1 MKEKQIIID
10 KERGVFM
17 ETKEKKQSLGTIL
30 LLVVGSIFIVVA
42 ACIFVYKAWGY
53 MTEDMKKLL
62 IVVTAALFFG
72 LSYLAEKK
80 IRIKGSASA
89 FYYLGTILTGLSA
102 AVLADTEILERLLPI
117 SYRQAE
123 QLCALATITALLIPM
138 AIRLAQKKKAWDLI
152 MTVLLAEG
160 SIGVWLSFFDAEYS
174 VVSLTAFFV
183 QAILLFLYDRVKQY
197 EEEKSLRIGMK
208 ILCMAQAVFYFTGI
222 VFVNMFV
229 VCWSDGFEEVSS
241 IAVLL
246 LSFGSMYVY
255 YAKDK
260 KIPALVNV
268 LADLFCLVIGLAG
281 AEMNFIPDQIFFEK
295 GILVAAIGVWLM
307 GGIFKVKNI
316 DVKIVQFVLNCLLM
330 TALLWHNI
338 EDGEL
343 VNVLILGAVALA
355 MLLVAVWK
363 NRKGYIILGA
373 VTLILLVLY
382 VTRRFW
388 LSVSWWFYLLIAG
401 VVMITIAV
409 YRERRNK

>member
-1 MKEKQIIID
+1 M

-30 LLVVGSIFIVVA
+30 LLVVGSIFIAVA

-62 IVVTAALFFG
+62 IVVAATLFFG

-80 IRIKGSASA
+80 IHVKGSASA

-102 AVLADTEILERLLPI
+102 AVLADPEILEKLLPI
-117 SYRQAE
+117 SYRQADE
-123 QLCALATITALLIPM
+123 LCTLATITAMLIPM
-138 AIRLAQKKKAWDLI
+138 AIRLVQKKTAWDLI

-160 SIGVWLSFFDAEYS
+160 SIGVWLSFFEAEYS
-174 VVSLTAFFV
+174 VVSLTALFV
-183 QAILLFLYDRVKQY
+183 QAILLFLYDRVKQH

-208 ILCMAQAVFYFTGI
+208 ILCMIQAVFYFTGI
-222 VFVNMFV
+222 VFVNMFMA
-229 VCWSDGFEEVSS
+229 WFSDGFEE
-241 IAVLL
+241 AAGLLVLTM
-246 LSFGSMYVY
+246 SFVSMYLY
-255 YAKDK
+255 YVRDK

-268 LADLFCLVIGLAG
+268 IADLLCLVIGFAG
-281 AEMNFIPDQIFFEK
+281 AEMNVIPKQILFEK
-295 GILVAAIGVWLM
+295 GILIAAIGVWLL
-307 GGIFKVKNI
+307 GRIFRVKNI
-316 DVKIVQFVLNCLLM
+316 DVKVVQFVLNCLLM
-330 TALLWHNI
+330 AALLWHNI

-343 VNVLILGAVALA
+343 VNVLILGASALG

-363 NRKGYIILGA
+363 NHKGYIILGA

-388 LSVSWWFYLLIAG
+388 LSVSWWIYLLIAG